1 MAIGSSFLELTTADR
16 AITARNGKRLEYFTI
31 AWNMLEGLLSVIAGA
46 LAGSIALVS
55 FGIDSFIEVTSACAL
70 LRMSVDQDA
79 ERREHNERVALRIVD
94 SGPPQP
100 RWK

>member
-1 MAIGSSFLELTTADR
+1 
-16 AITARNGKRLEYFTI
+16 
-31 AWNMLEGLLSVIAGA
+31 MLEGLLSVIAGV

-70 LRMSVDQDA
+70 LLRMSVGQDA